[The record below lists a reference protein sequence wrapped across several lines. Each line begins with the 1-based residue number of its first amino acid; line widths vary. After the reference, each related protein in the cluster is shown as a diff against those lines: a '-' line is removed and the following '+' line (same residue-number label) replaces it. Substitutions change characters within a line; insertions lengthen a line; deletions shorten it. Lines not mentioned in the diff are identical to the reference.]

1 MACIV
6 ITVSSPYHY
15 AMKARKPQ
23 SPKRESA
30 AISGIG
36 VCKRTVITRCGIS
49 PSPFF
54 SCRVG
59 ALYLLRFLVI
69 LDAGL
74 SQLEGR
80 RPRLVPP
87 AFLFRPSIAQDGQ
100 NLPLG
105 VHAGIDCYLASHI
118 WLESAHTP
126 IAGEIPI
133 NKEDPWASTV
143 ERPPSSQVPVSRH

>member
-30 AISGIG
+30 AISGIE
-36 VCKRTVITRCGIS
+36 VCKRTVITRCDIS

-54 SCRVG
+54 SCRVS

-74 SQLEGR
+74 SLLEGR

-87 AFLFRPSIAQDGQ
+87 AFLFSRPSRMTGRI
-100 NLPLG
+100 
-105 VHAGIDCYLASHI
+105 YR
-118 WLESAHTP
+118 
-126 IAGEIPI
+126 
-133 NKEDPWASTV
+133 WAS
-143 ERPPSSQVPVSRH
+143 SQKLIATSQATYG

>member
-30 AISGIG
+30 AISGIE
-36 VCKRTVITRCGIS
+36 VCKRTIITRCDIS

-54 SCRVG
+54 SCRVS

-74 SQLEGR
+74 SLLEGR

-87 AFLFRPSIAQDGQ
+87 AFLFSRPSRMTGRI
-100 NLPLG
+100 
-105 VHAGIDCYLASHI
+105 YR
-118 WLESAHTP
+118 
-126 IAGEIPI
+126 
-133 NKEDPWASTV
+133 WAS
-143 ERPPSSQVPVSRH
+143 SQKLIATSQATYS

>member
-36 VCKRTVITRCGIS
+36 VCKRTVITRCDIS

-54 SCRVG
+54 SCRVS

-74 SQLEGR
+74 SLLEGR
-80 RPRLVPP
+80 RPHLVPP
-87 AFLFRPSIAQDGQ
+87 TFLFSRPSRRTGRI
-100 NLPLG
+100 
-105 VHAGIDCYLASHI
+105 YR
-118 WLESAHTP
+118 
-126 IAGEIPI
+126 
-133 NKEDPWASTV
+133 WACPRELFAT
-143 ERPPSSQVPVSRH
+143 SQATYG

>member
-87 AFLFRPSIAQDGQ
+87 AFLFCPSIAHDGQ

-105 VHAGIDCYLASHI
+105 KLAGTDCYLASHI
-118 WLESAHTP
+118 WLESAH
-126 IAGEIPI
+126 IP
-133 NKEDPWASTV
+133 NRRGNPH
-143 ERPPSSQVPVSRH
+143 Q

>member
-23 SPKRESA
+23 SPKREPA

-36 VCKRTVITRCGIS
+36 VCKRTVITRCDIS

-54 SCRVG
+54 SCRVS

-74 SQLEGR
+74 SLLEGR
-80 RPRLVPP
+80 RPRLAPP
-87 AFLFRPSIAQDGQ
+87 AFLFSRPSRRTDRI
-100 NLPLG
+100 
-105 VHAGIDCYLASHI
+105 YR
-118 WLESAHTP
+118 
-126 IAGEIPI
+126 
-133 NKEDPWASTV
+133 WACPRELFAT
-143 ERPPSSQVPVSRH
+143 SQATYG

>member
-36 VCKRTVITRCGIS
+36 VCKRTVITRCDIS

-54 SCRVG
+54 SCRAS
-59 ALYLLRFLVI
+59 ALHPLRFLVI

-74 SQLEGR
+74 SLLGGR
-80 RPRLVPP
+80 RPHLVPP
-87 AFLFRPSIAQDGQ
+87 AFLFSRPSRRTGRIYRWAYTQELIA
-100 NLPLG
+100 
-105 VHAGIDCYLASHI
+105 
-118 WLESAHTP
+118 T
-126 IAGEIPI
+126 
-133 NKEDPWASTV
+133 
-143 ERPPSSQVPVSRH
+143 SQATYG

>member
-6 ITVSSPYHY
+6 ITVSSPYHF

-36 VCKRTVITRCGIS
+36 VCKRTVITRCDIS

-54 SCRVG
+54 SCRVS

-69 LDAGL
+69 LDTGL
-74 SQLEGR
+74 SLLEGR
-80 RPRLVPP
+80 RPHLVPP
-87 AFLFRPSIAQDGQ
+87 AFLFSRPSRRTGRI
-100 NLPLG
+100 
-105 VHAGIDCYLASHI
+105 YR
-118 WLESAHTP
+118 
-126 IAGEIPI
+126 
-133 NKEDPWASTV
+133 WAS
-143 ERPPSSQVPVSRH
+143 SQKLIATSQATYG

>member
-30 AISGIG
+30 AISGIE
-36 VCKRTVITRCGIS
+36 VCKRTVITRCDIS

-54 SCRVG
+54 SCRVS

-74 SQLEGR
+74 SLLEGR

-87 AFLFRPSIAQDGQ
+87 AFLFSCPSRRTGRI
-100 NLPLG
+100 
-105 VHAGIDCYLASHI
+105 YR
-118 WLESAHTP
+118 
-126 IAGEIPI
+126 
-133 NKEDPWASTV
+133 WACPRELFAT
-143 ERPPSSQVPVSRH
+143 SQATYG

>member
-30 AISGIG
+30 AISGIE
-36 VCKRTVITRCGIS
+36 VCKHTVITRCDIS
-49 PSPFF
+49 PSPFS
-54 SCRVG
+54 SCRAS

-74 SQLEGR
+74 SLLEGR

-87 AFLFRPSIAQDGQ
+87 AFLFSRPSRMTDRI
-100 NLPLG
+100 
-105 VHAGIDCYLASHI
+105 YR
-118 WLESAHTP
+118 
-126 IAGEIPI
+126 
-133 NKEDPWASTV
+133 WAS
-143 ERPPSSQVPVSRH
+143 SQESIATSQATYG

>member
-30 AISGIG
+30 AISGMG
-36 VCKRTVITRCGIS
+36 VCKRTVITRCDIS

-54 SCRVG
+54 SCRTS

-74 SQLEGR
+74 SLLEGR
-80 RPRLVPP
+80 RPHLVPP
-87 AFLFRPSIAQDGQ
+87 AFLFSRPSRRTGRIYRWACPRELIATSQDTYG
-100 NLPLG
+100 
-105 VHAGIDCYLASHI
+105 
-118 WLESAHTP
+118 
-126 IAGEIPI
+126 
-133 NKEDPWASTV
+133 
-143 ERPPSSQVPVSRH
+143 

>member
-1 MACIV
+1 MACLV

-30 AISGIG
+30 ATSGIG
-36 VCKRTVITRCGIS
+36 VCKRTVIIRCDIS

-54 SCRVG
+54 SCRVS

-74 SQLEGR
+74 SLLGGR
-80 RPRLVPP
+80 RPHLVPP
-87 AFLFRPSIAQDGQ
+87 AFLFSRPSRRTGRI
-100 NLPLG
+100 
-105 VHAGIDCYLASHI
+105 YR
-118 WLESAHTP
+118 
-126 IAGEIPI
+126 
-133 NKEDPWASTV
+133 WAS
-143 ERPPSSQVPVSRH
+143 SQKLIATPQATYG

>member
-30 AISGIG
+30 AISGIE
-36 VCKRTVITRCGIS
+36 VCKRTVITRCDIS

-54 SCRVG
+54 SCRVS

-74 SQLEGR
+74 SLLEGR
-80 RPRLVPP
+80 RPRLAPP
-87 AFLFRPSIAQDGQ
+87 AFLFSRPSRRTDRI
-100 NLPLG
+100 
-105 VHAGIDCYLASHI
+105 YR
-118 WLESAHTP
+118 
-126 IAGEIPI
+126 
-133 NKEDPWASTV
+133 WACPRELFAT
-143 ERPPSSQVPVSRH
+143 SQATYG

>member
-6 ITVSSPYHY
+6 ITVTSPYHY

-36 VCKRTVITRCGIS
+36 VCKRTVITRCDIS

-54 SCRVG
+54 SCRVS

-74 SQLEGR
+74 SLLKGR

-87 AFLFRPSIAQDGQ
+87 AFLFSRPSRRTGRI
-100 NLPLG
+100 
-105 VHAGIDCYLASHI
+105 YR
-118 WLESAHTP
+118 
-126 IAGEIPI
+126 
-133 NKEDPWASTV
+133 WAS
-143 ERPPSSQVPVSRH
+143 SQKLIATSQATYG

>member
-6 ITVSSPYHY
+6 ITVTSPYHY

-36 VCKRTVITRCGIS
+36 VCKRTVITRCDIS

-54 SCRVG
+54 SCRVR

-74 SQLEGR
+74 SLLEGR
-80 RPRLVPP
+80 RPHLVPP
-87 AFLFRPSIAQDGQ
+87 AFLFSRPSHRTGRI
-100 NLPLG
+100 
-105 VHAGIDCYLASHI
+105 YR
-118 WLESAHTP
+118 
-126 IAGEIPI
+126 
-133 NKEDPWASTV
+133 WAS
-143 ERPPSSQVPVSRH
+143 SQKLIATSQATYG

>member
-30 AISGIG
+30 AISGLG
-36 VCKRTVITRCGIS
+36 VCKRTVITRCDIS

-54 SCRVG
+54 SCRVS

-74 SQLEGR
+74 SLLEGR
-80 RPRLVPP
+80 RPHLVPP
-87 AFLFRPSIAQDGQ
+87 AFLFSRPSHRTGRI
-100 NLPLG
+100 
-105 VHAGIDCYLASHI
+105 YR
-118 WLESAHTP
+118 
-126 IAGEIPI
+126 
-133 NKEDPWASTV
+133 WACPRELFAT
-143 ERPPSSQVPVSRH
+143 SQATYG

>member
-6 ITVSSPYHY
+6 ITVTSPYHY

-36 VCKRTVITRCGIS
+36 VCKRTVITRCDIS

-54 SCRVG
+54 SCRVR

-74 SQLEGR
+74 SLLEGR
-80 RPRLVPP
+80 RPHLVPP
-87 AFLFRPSIAQDGQ
+87 AFLFSRT
-100 NLPLG
+100 
-105 VHAGIDCYLASHI
+105 SHRTGRI
-118 WLESAHTP
+118 YR
-126 IAGEIPI
+126 
-133 NKEDPWASTV
+133 WAS
-143 ERPPSSQVPVSRH
+143 SQKLIATSQATYG

>member
-36 VCKRTVITRCGIS
+36 VCKRTVITRCDIS

-54 SCRVG
+54 SCRVS

-74 SQLEGR
+74 SLLEGR
-80 RPRLVPP
+80 RPHLVPP
-87 AFLFRPSIAQDGQ
+87 AFLFSRPSHRTGRI
-100 NLPLG
+100 
-105 VHAGIDCYLASHI
+105 YR
-118 WLESAHTP
+118 
-126 IAGEIPI
+126 
-133 NKEDPWASTV
+133 WACPRVLFAT
-143 ERPPSSQVPVSRH
+143 SQATYG